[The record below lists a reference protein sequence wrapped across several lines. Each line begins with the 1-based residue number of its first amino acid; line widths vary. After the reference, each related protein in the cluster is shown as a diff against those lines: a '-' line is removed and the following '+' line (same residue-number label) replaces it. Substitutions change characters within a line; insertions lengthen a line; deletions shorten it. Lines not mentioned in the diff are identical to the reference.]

1 MSETSARTLTPLW
14 AIVVGGTLVGLF
26 DFAYANLRTLAAGRA
41 WQSVWKFVASALLG
55 PEARSG
61 GFGMTL
67 AGIACHFTVAFSIVA
82 AYVVVSRYW
91 PLLTQHA
98 VPMGML
104 YGAFVYCV
112 MNWVVI
118 PNTRLAV
125 FPHPDLWN
133 FLVSIAVHIFLI
145 GLPAALFARRVRWQ

>member
-1 MSETSARTLTPLW
+1 MSETPVPTLSPLQ
-14 AIVVGGTLVGLF
+14 AIVRGGTLIGLF
-26 DFAYANLRTLAAGRA
+26 DFAYANILTLAAGRP
-41 WQSVWKFVASALLG
+41 WQAVWKFVASALLG
-55 PEARSG
+55 PQARTG

-67 AGIACHFTVAFSIVA
+67 AGIACHFTVAFSIVT

-91 PLLTQHA
+91 PLLTRQA

-118 PNTRLAV
+118 PMTRLAV
-125 FPHPDLWN
+125 FPRPALWN
-133 FLVSIAVHIFLI
+133 FLLSIAVHIFLI